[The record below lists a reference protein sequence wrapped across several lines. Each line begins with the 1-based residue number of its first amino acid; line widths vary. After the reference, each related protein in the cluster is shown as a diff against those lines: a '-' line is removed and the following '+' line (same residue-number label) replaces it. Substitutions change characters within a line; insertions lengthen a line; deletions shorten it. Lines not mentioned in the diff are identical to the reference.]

1 MEDTSVDQHSS
12 GRTDLHNYISVNNI
26 RDNVDNTN
34 VSNDIIE
41 NTDIIASIEPRLSF
55 WPNNED
61 PWGEQTNP
69 PPLVR
74 SSSQPVLYSLTTK
87 SLHT

>member
-1 MEDTSVDQHSS
+1 MDQHHS

-41 NTDIIASIEPRLSF
+41 NTDIIASIETRLSF
-55 WPNNED
+55 WSMGRTNE
-61 PWGEQTNP
+61 P
-69 PPLVR
+69 
-74 SSSQPVLYSLTTK
+74 SSLSQI
-87 SLHT
+87 